1 MHVVFMDNGRTDVLA
16 SNCKEILRCIRCGA
30 CQNVCPVYR
39 QASGHAY
46 RSTYGGPVG
55 AVLSPLLF
63 GDRFPE
69 LADLP
74 KASSLCGACNEV
86 CPVDIPIPDLLLRL
100 RDKAHREHIHSPA
113 AIPMAP
119 FATLATSPSLWRTAM
134 TMSKAM
140 NHLPIHVAPIKPL
153 QDWLG
158 QRTLPESHGGDFRK
172 WYKARKS

>member
-1 MHVVFMDNGRTDVLA
+1 M
-16 SNCKEILRCIRCGA
+16 
-30 CQNVCPVYR
+30 P
-39 QASGHAY
+39 
-46 RSTYGGPVG
+46 YGGPIG

-74 KASSLCGACNEV
+74 KASTLCGACNEV

-100 RDKAHREHIHSPA
+100 RDKAHRAGIHSPA
-113 AIPMAP
+113 ALPMAP
-119 FATLATSPSLWRTAM
+119 FATLATSPTLWRSAM

-140 NHLPIHVAPIKPL
+140 NFLPLQIAPIKPL

-158 QRTLPESHGGDFRK
+158 QRTLPPSHGGDFRK
-172 WYKARKS
+172 WMKARRRI